1 MEEPFFSVV
10 RLPRSPA
17 RRRHFLYAAADP
29 MSTED
34 SSRGCGFSSSGAAA
48 CFLSA
53 PSSPA
58 RTRGGAYYLSPELE
72 EAVSFGEVCAA
83 IPFSWE
89 EIPGTPLR
97 NLGGSKCNSEG
108 GEIDDQA
115 FGGSFFSSSSET
127 AAARVDNIESSLG
140 STAASDRFSHS
151 TDSEFESPAGVD
163 AHPASAGGMSV
174 TTSSGECSSSSSRS
188 VEEAAAGFEFK
199 SDQPRGPVE
208 AASSSPAI
216 SAASPPSSCMSTP
229 DELFFKWRPV
239 PILSLPPR
247 LQRGLDQVS
256 QTPSCNDSP
265 AARGSSVAAA
275 GDSISNSSRSSACRT
290 WTSFNKQ
297 YRLTG
302 RTSPFAS
309 SPAPGSPAAAPRS
322 PCRRSGTNTKKTS
335 SKPAAAAT
343 AASSI
348 LMNLFGTVSSTPRST
363 ATSSNS
369 ENQNILDSSS
379 NIISISGATELQ
391 ESTTTGG
398 RRLDRRGHVRRLS
411 RSVSPKSLG
420 STFKRG
426 EMFKTNRE
434 SYVVEEMQAEASTK
448 KSGTKSSSC
457 DSSFWSST
465 TLFGKNQKRSS
476 SSTMSSITQLLR
488 PSIFTTSPARRE
500 AAASVSPRIHEQYE
514 TVTSPA
520 TASSTKSN
528 LPTQNFSK
536 DPVEMTKSSTA
547 AKKQQQQSSSGIINS
562 SHSNNSPKEMNL
574 KSKLAAAGEYLQ
586 ADHRGGV
593 RFMFFFRKVA
603 NKSSSS
609 S

>member
-34 SSRGCGFSSSGAAA
+34 SRRGGGFSSSGAAA

-58 RTRGGAYYLSPELE
+58 RTRGEAYYLSPELE

-127 AAARVDNIESSLG
+127 AAARVNNIESSLG
-140 STAASDRFSHS
+140 STAALDRFSYS

-163 AHPASAGGMSV
+163 AHPASAGGMSL
-174 TTSSGECSSSSSRS
+174 TTSSGERSSSSSSSSRS
-188 VEEAAAGFEFK
+188 VQEAAAGFEFK

-275 GDSISNSSRSSACRT
+275 GDSISNSSRSSAWRT

-302 RTSPFAS
+302 RTSPFAR

-322 PCRRSGTNTKKTS
+322 PCSRSPCGRSGTNTKKTS

-369 ENQNILDSSS
+369 EKQNILDSSS

-434 SYVVEEMQAEASTK
+434 YYAVEEMQVSPHP
-448 KSGTKSSSC
+448 GI
-457 DSSFWSST
+457 FFT
-465 TLFGKNQKRSS
+465 TTHAHNSS
-476 SSTMSSITQLLR
+476 SSNNNNNNNIESQTSSL
-488 PSIFTTSPARRE
+488 IFWRSCSAR
-500 AAASVSPRIHEQYE
+500 ASCPPTPPPPYH
-514 TVTSPA
+514 
-520 TASSTKSN
+520 SST
-528 LPTQNFSK
+528 
-536 DPVEMTKSSTA
+536 
-547 AKKQQQQSSSGIINS
+547 
-562 SHSNNSPKEMNL
+562 
-574 KSKLAAAGEYLQ
+574 Q
-586 ADHRGGV
+586 AHWGTIFV
-593 RFMFFFRKVA
+593 YFMKHLR
-603 NKSSSS
+603 
-609 S
+609 

>member
-34 SSRGCGFSSSGAAA
+34 SRRGGGFSSSGAAA

-53 PSSPA
+53 PSSPT
-58 RTRGGAYYLSPELE
+58 RTRVGAYYLSPELG

-97 NLGGSKCNSEG
+97 NLGGSKCNAEG

-127 AAARVDNIESSLG
+127 AAARVNNIESSLG
-140 STAASDRFSHS
+140 STVTLDRFSYS
-151 TDSEFESPAGVD
+151 TDSEFESPAGVY

-174 TTSSGECSSSSSRS
+174 TTSSGECSSSSSSSRRS
-188 VEEAAAGFEFK
+188 VQEAAAGFEFK

-275 GDSISNSSRSSACRT
+275 GDSISNSSP
-290 WTSFNKQ
+290 SFNKQ

-302 RTSPFAS
+302 RTSPFAR

-322 PCRRSGTNTKKTS
+322 LCSRSPCRRSGTNTKKIS

-369 ENQNILDSSS
+369 EKNNRR
-379 NIISISGATELQ
+379 Q
-391 ESTTTGG
+391 EAGQTRS
-398 RRLDRRGHVRRLS
+398 RPKAVEICFPQVVREHVQTR
-411 RSVSPKSLG
+411 
-420 STFKRG
+420 
-426 EMFKTNRE
+426 
-434 SYVVEEMQAEASTK
+434 
-448 KSGTKSSSC
+448 
-457 DSSFWSST
+457 
-465 TLFGKNQKRSS
+465 
-476 SSTMSSITQLLR
+476 
-488 PSIFTTSPARRE
+488 
-500 AAASVSPRIHEQYE
+500 
-514 TVTSPA
+514 
-520 TASSTKSN
+520 
-528 LPTQNFSK
+528 
-536 DPVEMTKSSTA
+536 
-547 AKKQQQQSSSGIINS
+547 
-562 SHSNNSPKEMNL
+562 
-574 KSKLAAAGEYLQ
+574 
-586 ADHRGGV
+586 
-593 RFMFFFRKVA
+593 
-603 NKSSSS
+603 
-609 S
+609 